1 MILIVDSGSTKTDWI
16 AIDNKANTLFNTQT
30 LGLNPQVLSNHI
42 LKERI
47 VNNYELYKFRKD
59 VTEIY
64 FYGAG
69 CGTEPPRI
77 LMKSVFEDIFK
88 SCTKYSIKEDTYAA
102 IYSTAKINSKSIVCI
117 LGTGSNCTYFDG
129 KEIDQRVISLGYILM
144 DDASGN
150 YFGRQM
156 LRDYYFNRV
165 PDETAIKFNS
175 EFDLDAETI
184 KDNLYKQ
191 PNPNTYLATFAK
203 FLIQNKNSK
212 YCQSLIKRGFD
223 LFIERQI
230 LQFNDAK
237 EIPIHF
243 VGSISFYLKDE
254 LKKCLKKYNLN
265 PGNIIRKP
273 IDGLLNFHKKQLQNS
288 NH

>member
-16 AIDNKANTLFNTQT
+16 AIDNKGEILFETQT
-30 LGLNPQVLSNHI
+30 LGLNPQVLTNHI

-47 VNNYELYKFRKD
+47 VNNFELYKFRKE
-59 VTEIY
+59 VSEIY

-77 LMKSVFEDIFK
+77 LIKSVFKEIFK
-88 SCTKYSIKEDTYAA
+88 NCTEFSIKEDTYAA

-129 KEIDQRVISLGYILM
+129 ESIDQRVISLGYILM

-156 LRDYYFNRV
+156 LRDYYFNRI
-165 PDETAIKFNS
+165 PEETAIKFNR

-203 FLIQNKNSK
+203 FLIQNKDSD
-212 YCQSLIKRGFD
+212 YGQSLIKRGFD

-230 LQFNDAK
+230 LQFENAK
-237 EIPIHF
+237 EVPIHF

-254 LKKCLKKYNLN
+254 LNTSLSNYGLQA
-265 PGNIIRKP
+265 GNIIRKP
-273 IDGLLNFHKKQLQNS
+273 IDGLLEFHRMQL
-288 NH
+288 

>member
-1 MILIVDSGSTKTDWI
+1 MILVVDSGSTKTDWI
-16 AIDNKANTLFNTQT
+16 AINRKGEVLFETQT
-30 LGLNPQVLSNHI
+30 LGLNPQVLTNHI

-47 VNNYELYKFRKD
+47 VNNFELYKFRKD
-59 VTEIY
+59 VEEIY

-69 CGTEPPRI
+69 CGTEPPRVLI
-77 LMKSVFEDIFK
+77 KNVFRDIFNNCK
-88 SCTKYSIKEDTYAA
+88 EFSVREDTYAA
-102 IYSTAKINSKSIVCI
+102 IYSTAKENTRSIVCI

-129 KEIDQRVISLGYILM
+129 KNIDQKVISLGYILM

-150 YFGRQM
+150 YFGRQL
-156 LRDYYFNRV
+156 LRDYYFNII
-165 PDETAIKFNS
+165 PEETAIKFEK

-203 FLIQNKNSK
+203 FLINNKESD
-212 YCQSLIKRGFD
+212 YGQLLIKRGFK

-230 LQFNDAK
+230 LQFKDAK

-254 LKKCLKKYNLN
+254 LKVCLQEYGLSA
-265 PGNIIRKP
+265 GNIIRKP
-273 IDGLLNFHKKQLQNS
+273 IEGLLQFHQEKLKDS
-288 NH
+288 DH

>member
-16 AIDNKANTLFNTQT
+16 AIDNKGEILFETQT
-30 LGLNPQVLSNHI
+30 LGLNPQVLTNHI

-47 VNNYELYKFRKD
+47 VNNFELYKFRKE
-59 VTEIY
+59 VSEIY

-77 LMKSVFEDIFK
+77 LIKSVFKEIFK
-88 SCTKYSIKEDTYAA
+88 NCTEFSIKEDTYAA

-129 KEIDQRVISLGYILM
+129 ESIDQRVISLGYILM

-156 LRDYYFNRV
+156 LRDYYFNRI
-165 PDETAIKFNS
+165 PEETAIKFNR

-203 FLIQNKNSK
+203 FLIQNKDSD
-212 YCQSLIKRGFD
+212 YGQSLIKRGFD

-230 LQFNDAK
+230 LQFENAK
-237 EIPIHF
+237 EVPIHF

-254 LKKCLKKYNLN
+254 LKKSLSNYGLQA
-265 PGNIIRKP
+265 GNIIRKP
-273 IDGLLNFHKKQLQNS
+273 IDGLLEFHRMQL
-288 NH
+288 

>member
-16 AIDNKANTLFNTQT
+16 AIDNKGKILFETQT
-30 LGLNPQVLSNHI
+30 LGLNPQVLTNHI

-47 VNNYELYKFRKD
+47 VNNFELYKFRKE
-59 VTEIY
+59 VSEIY

-77 LMKSVFEDIFK
+77 LIKSVFKEIFK
-88 SCTKYSIKEDTYAA
+88 NCTEFSIKEDTYAA
-102 IYSTAKINSKSIVCI
+102 IYSTAKINYKSIVCI

-129 KEIDQRVISLGYILM
+129 ESIDQRVISLGYILM

-156 LRDYYFNRV
+156 LRDYYFNRI
-165 PDETAIKFNS
+165 PEETAIKFNR
-175 EFDLDAETI
+175 EFDLDAEKI

-203 FLIQNKNSK
+203 FLIQNKDSD
-212 YCQSLIKRGFD
+212 YGQSLIKRGFD

-230 LQFNDAK
+230 LQFENAK
-237 EIPIHF
+237 EVPIHF
-243 VGSISFYLKDE
+243 VGSISFYLKNE
-254 LKKCLKKYNLN
+254 LKRSLSNYGLQA
-265 PGNIIRKP
+265 GNIIRKP
-273 IDGLLNFHKKQLQNS
+273 IDGLLEFHRMQL
-288 NH
+288 